1 MSNLATVKSDLFLAL
16 DGSLDAL
23 AVEIL
28 KPRFD
33 ELVQSHSDVVLVL
46 NKTDFID
53 SSGIGAIVFL
63 FKRLREVNRKL
74 SLVGVHGQPL
84 ELLNH
89 LRINKTI
96 DIN

>member
-33 ELVQSHSDVVLVL
+33 ELVQSHSDVVLDL

>member
-33 ELVQSHSDVVLVL
+33 ELVQSHSDVVLDL
-46 NKTDFID
+46 NKTNFID

-63 FKRLREVNRKL
+63 FKRLREVDRKL